1 MAFMIYSTDD
11 GRIPAW
17 EYYDATGLTPKVG
30 QALKLSG
37 GKLVSG
43 ASEAKPQFVC
53 MREQATAVAEG
64 DAPIPVIAVNNGMI
78 LEMAGTATVGATV
91 KVATDGMSVTADSA
105 GKGVVVAVPATGV
118 VRVRFE

>member
-1 MAFMIYSTDD
+1 MAFMIYSTED

-30 QALKLSG
+30 QALKLSS